1 MRALFGILQAILGLA
16 IIALAWAGAAAIL
29 QDSNKLPSL
38 AATLNRAFQLATSDD
53 YRQHINASTSVLLTG
68 LLPAVAAGIVL
79 GIVAGISTVFRWL
92 LGPLFITLAAAPL
105 IALMPLLLLWLGL
118 GPTLTVVAVAIIT
131 VFPVANA
138 VMMALAMQQGSVALA
153 IVRGLRWG
161 AVFGATALVIC
172 EMLTSR
178 VGVGTYIMNAGAT
191 FNVPNAA
198 AGIVLVFVPIIVV
211 VALLQA
217 IEEQLAA

>member
-16 IIALAWAGAAAIL
+16 IITLAWAGAAAIL

-68 LLPAVAAGIVL
+68 VAAGIVL